1 MSPRA
6 DDSREHPPLTNLP
19 AKQRHVSRAWS
30 SEDAERHLKTLELF
44 GMRFGLDRMRRM
56 MTALGSPQQR
66 FATIHVV
73 GTNGKSSTT
82 RMIAAILERHG
93 LRTGAYTSPHLISY
107 TERVQVGERDLRSD
121 AFAAAISRAAWAAE
135 RVNHTLEG
143 DDHVTQFE
151 LLTAAAL
158 WAMAE
163 QEVEIAVVEAGLGG
177 RYDATSVIDS
187 RVTVLTNVGLEH
199 TRWLGPTVT
208 DIAEEKL
215 AVLRGGT
222 TLVLGEDLA
231 PEALA
236 VAERV
241 AGEQDARILCAAF
254 DPRVGGGEAE
264 RPGDA
269 EQRSE
274 PITPAAPGAF
284 QRRNFALA
292 RTAAEA
298 YLRSAGIEPREQ
310 AVRDAAAR
318 TVVQGRLQV
327 VGEGPLT
334 VLDGAHNPDATRALV
349 QALPE
354 ILDARPPRPVGL
366 VLGVLEDKD
375 AASMLQTLLA
385 VCERAWFTAP
395 PSSRALSPA
404 ALQSLARQLGFD
416 AVVCEPQPAH
426 ALAAAQRW
434 ARERGENA
442 AVLATGSVYL
452 VGDLL
457 GRLCGGDDRA
467 PADGSCSGTA
477 SADRPAA
484 SISSTQGRRGGR

>member
-1 MSPRA
+1 
-6 DDSREHPPLTNLP
+6 
-19 AKQRHVSRAWS
+19 
-30 SEDAERHLKTLELF
+30 
-44 GMRFGLDRMRRM
+44 
-56 MTALGSPQQR
+56 
-66 FATIHVV
+66 
-73 GTNGKSSTT
+73 
-82 RMIAAILERHG
+82 
-93 LRTGAYTSPHLISY
+93 
-107 TERVQVGERDLRSD
+107 
-121 AFAAAISRAAWAAE
+121 
-135 RVNHTLEG
+135 
-143 DDHVTQFE
+143 
-151 LLTAAAL
+151 
-158 WAMAE
+158 
-163 QEVEIAVVEAGLGG
+163 
-177 RYDATSVIDS
+177 
-187 RVTVLTNVGLEH
+187 
-199 TRWLGPTVT
+199 
-208 DIAEEKL
+208 
-215 AVLRGGT
+215 
-222 TLVLGEDLA
+222 
-231 PEALA
+231 

-241 AGEQDARILCAAF
+241 AGEQNARIVPADGTSGKTRLAASG
-254 DPRVGGGEAE
+254 P
-264 RPGDA
+264 
-269 EQRSE
+269 
-274 PITPAAPGAF
+274 F

-292 RTAAEA
+292 RAAAET
-298 YLRSAGIEPREQ
+298 YLRELGVEPREE
-310 AVRDAAAR
+310 AVRRAAAE

-327 VGEGPLT
+327 VGEDPLT

-457 GRLCGGDDRA
+457 GRLRGGDDRA